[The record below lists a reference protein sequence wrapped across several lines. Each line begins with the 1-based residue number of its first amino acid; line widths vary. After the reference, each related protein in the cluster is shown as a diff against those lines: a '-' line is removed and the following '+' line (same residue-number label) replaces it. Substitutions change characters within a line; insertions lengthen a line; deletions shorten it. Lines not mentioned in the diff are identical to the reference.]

1 VPQLILYRG
10 RPVKRRRRMA
20 GGLCLT
26 FYTSEPG
33 QRGTPHFVSQA
44 DWDRHS
50 SLQFFAR
57 EQMPDVR
64 ALVSRFPIDS

>member
-10 RPVKRRRRMA
+10 RPVKRRRRVMC
-20 GGLCLT
+20 GLYLT
-26 FYTSEPG
+26 FYNEE
-33 QRGTPHFVSQA
+33 RGRRSAQCFVTQA

-57 EQMPDVR
+57 DRMPDVR
-64 ALVSRFPIDS
+64 ALARRY